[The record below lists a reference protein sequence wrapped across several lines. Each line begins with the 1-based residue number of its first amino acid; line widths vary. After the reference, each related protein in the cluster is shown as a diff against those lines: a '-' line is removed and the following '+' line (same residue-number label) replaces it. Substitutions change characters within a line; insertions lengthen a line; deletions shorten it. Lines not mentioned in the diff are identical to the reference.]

1 MYILFQI
8 KNEYEKNLSFLRQK
22 ISELEPLR
30 SMIVTIN
37 DKCELKIKQLKEAVG
52 FSLIFYYVI
61 VDKVIYKLVFHISG
75 LYCFKNSKND
85 SAFDGKL

>member
-52 FSLIFYYVI
+52 FGLIFYYVI